1 MSDKNKKKSI
11 LKDAKKPF
19 GRSFSDQKISNL
31 QDGFVATDQLEE
43 FERVKIPK
51 NAGLCDDG
59 VTPITDD
66 LFVVAEH
73 DASEAERIGY
83 SNYSYWGSTFRV
95 FFKKKVSVF
104 LLAFLLILLA
114 FTFIQPL
121 LPNQK
126 DPYLVY
132 NDEAGK
138 TLRNVSPN
146 EEFWFG
152 TNSIG
157 QDLWSRIWSGTRT
170 SLFIGLC
177 VAICNVI
184 IGIIL
189 GSIWGY
195 ARKWDWLF
203 TEIYNLFDNIPY
215 TILRMLLM
223 YILRPSLKTMIFV
236 MCLTG
241 WIGMTKYIR
250 NLILIYRDREFN
262 LASRCL
268 GTPSPKIISRNIL
281 PQLISVIMLQTALA
295 IPDAISSEVFLT
307 YIGLGLPIEIPSLG
321 NLINEGRKVMLVPAQ
336 RYQLL
341 FPVLV
346 VSAIAI
352 SFYALGNAFADASDP
367 RNHR

>member
-1 MSDKNKKKSI
+1 MQQAFR
-11 LKDAKKPF
+11 DAEQADPAE
-19 GRSFSDQKISNL
+19 IS
-31 QDGFVATDQLEE
+31 
-43 FERVKIPK
+43 
-51 NAGLCDDG
+51 
-59 VTPITDD
+59 DD
-66 LFVVAEH
+66 LFEFAGH
-73 DASEAERIGY
+73 DIMDAERIGY
-83 SNYSYWGSTFRV
+83 SNYSYWRSTFQV

-104 LLAFLLILLA
+104 LLAFLVALLA

-126 DPYLVY
+126 DPYRVY

-138 TLRNVSPN
+138 TLMNVQPN

-152 TNSIG
+152 TNNIG
-157 QDLWSRIWSGTRT
+157 QDIWSRIWSGTRT

-177 VAICNVI
+177 VAMSNNI
-184 IGIIL
+184 IGIVL

-195 ARKWDWLF
+195 ARKWDKLF
-203 TEIYNLFDNIPY
+203 TEVYNLFDNIPY
-215 TILRMLLM
+215 TVLRMLLM
-223 YILRPSLKTMIFV
+223 YIMRPSLKTMIIV
-236 MCLTG
+236 MVLTG
-241 WIGMTKYIR
+241 WIGMSKYIR

-268 GTPSPKIISRNIL
+268 GTPSRRIIIKNIL

-295 IPDAISSEVFLT
+295 IPEAIGAEVFLT
-307 YIGLGLPIEIPSLG
+307 YIGLGLPVSIPSLG
-321 NLINEGRKVMLVPAQ
+321 NLINEGRRVMLVASQ

-341 FPVLV
+341 YPVLV
-346 VSAIAI
+346 VSAITI